1 MAEMNI
7 RDVKRDIVGTL
18 VIFKG
23 RPVFVRSAHEEANG
37 DILLRYMDVNT
48 SKLETEVFNFKE
60 LSPIRGRVGM
70 INDTSGGVYY
80 ITRKPV
86 RKFYFGLNWE
96 NSRIGK
102 VCDGQSAY
110 DYDDI
115 KAFRSKGWME
125 ALNNDYPSL
134 SKALSIAKQFR
145 LGCAF
150 DKQFAVLWDGS
161 IVYKLKGMVGVING
175 RYKTIRHINW
185 LPGNEHLAL
194 MLENDYEK
202 TVRTFQP

>member
-7 RDVKRDIVGTL
+7 RDVKRDVVGTL
-18 VIFKG
+18 VLFKKK
-23 RPVFVRSAHEEANG
+23 PVFIRSATEEANG
-37 DILLRYMDVNT
+37 DILIRYMDVET
-48 SKLETEVFNFKE
+48 SKLETQVLNFKE

-70 INDTSGGVYY
+70 INDASGGVYY
-80 ITRKPV
+80 ITRRPV

-96 NSRIGK
+96 NSKIGR
-102 VCDGQSAY
+102 VCEGQSEY
-110 DYDDI
+110 DYGDI
-115 KAFRSKGWME
+115 KDFRSKGWME

-134 SKALSIAKQFR
+134 SKALSIAKQFKR
-145 LGCAF
+145 GCAF

-161 IVYKLKGMVGVING
+161 IVYKLKGIVGVING
-175 RYKTIRHINW
+175 RYKTVRHISW
-185 LPGNEHLAL
+185 FPGNEYLSL